1 MLMFRSMLSVLLI
14 TFSFVFGV
22 AALAQD
28 GSFYKNK
35 NIMLVIGFN
44 PGGGFDTYGRTVA
57 QYWGKHIPGGP
68 KFIVQNMPG
77 AGSLKSAQH
86 LYKVAK
92 QDGSVLGLAN
102 ASLAANILL
111 KPGKVVVDLREFK
124 WIGSPARVTNTTVV
138 SPSAPVQTLEDLKT
152 KELIIGGAG
161 GTSVLLPRAAQ
172 KILGLKIK
180 VIAGYRGTSG
190 GMLAMEQGEVQ
201 GATLPYSSLMSG
213 FKDWVNK
220 NKAKVLVQYALTPN
234 PALPGVPKIIDL
246 AKTEKQRTALRF
258 LFIYQEM
265 GRPFY
270 APPGVPDA
278 RVKLLRTSFAA
289 LVKDPAFRQDAERRG
304 LSVAENFPTGEEL
317 EKFVA
322 ELYATPK
329 EVVSYVR
336 SLELHQKKKRKKKK
350 N

>member
-1 MLMFRSMLSVLLI
+1 MFMFRSMLGVLSI
-14 TFSFVFGV
+14 TFSLVFGF

-28 GSFYKNK
+28 ESFYKNR
-35 NIMLVIGFN
+35 NITLVIGFN

-57 QYWGKHIPGGP
+57 QYWGRHIPGNP

-92 QDGSVLGLAN
+92 QDGSVLGLVN

-111 KPGKVVVDLREFK
+111 KPGKVVVDLRELK

-138 SPSAPVQTLEDLKT
+138 SPNAPVQTLEDLKT
-152 KELIIGGAG
+152 KELMIGGAG

-172 KILGLKIK
+172 KILGLKLR

-190 GMLAMEQGEVQ
+190 GMLAMERGEVQ

-213 FKDWVNK
+213 FGDWVKK
-220 NKAKVLVQYALTPN
+220 NKAKVLVQYALTAN
-234 PALPGVPKIIDL
+234 PALPGVPKVIDL
-246 AKTEKQRTALRF
+246 AQTEKQRKALRF

-270 APPGVPDA
+270 GPPGVPDA
-278 RVKLLRTSFAA
+278 RVRLLRKSFGA
-289 LVKDPAFRQDAERRG
+289 LVKDSAFRQDAERRG

-322 ELYATPK
+322 ELYSTPK
-329 EVVSYVR
+329 EVVKYVR
-336 SLELHQKKKRKKKK
+336 SLKLHQKKKRKKK
-350 N
+350 